1 MEACPFQ
8 CISLGP
14 DSVVIDEDACR
25 GCGKCSRACPFQAI
39 NMTKIYHGDTKGRP
53 FRIVAYKCDLCANT
67 ETGEPACIPACPTE
81 ALSLFDPA
89 VIAAQRAKLKA
100 QKEAAKTQ
108 AAYEKALK
116 KGKP

>member
-1 MEACPFQ
+1 MEACPFH

-14 DSVVIDEDACR
+14 DSVVIDEEACR

-67 ETGEPACIPACPTE
+67 ETGT
-81 ALSLFDPA
+81 SLYPGLPNGSPESLRPGRRRGSA
-89 VIAAQRAKLKA
+89 
-100 QKEAAKTQ
+100 
-108 AAYEKALK
+108 
-116 KGKP
+116 G